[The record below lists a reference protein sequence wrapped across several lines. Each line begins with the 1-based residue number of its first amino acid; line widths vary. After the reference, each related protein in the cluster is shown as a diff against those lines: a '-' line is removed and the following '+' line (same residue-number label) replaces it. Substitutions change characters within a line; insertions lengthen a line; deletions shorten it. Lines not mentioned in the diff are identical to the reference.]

1 MPCLPAASIFTLER
15 PIFPGACALPVS
27 GSKFMKKPRPRSG
40 AQDVSTF
47 QKVAL
52 VMVVVVGGV
61 YRDINPPTP
70 HPRVYLWKGGCTPRP
85 IPHPCPSPTARPLW
99 IYFAN
104 KEKNESLT
112 RAVSGRLLALFC
124 FQLFTVWFYSM
135 QILPVI

>member
-1 MPCLPAASIFTLER
+1 MPCLPAASIFTLKR

-27 GSKFMKKPRPRSG
+27 GSKFMKKPIPRSG

-104 KEKNESLT
+104 KEKM
-112 RAVSGRLLALFC
+112 RV
-124 FQLFTVWFYSM
+124 
-135 QILPVI
+135 